1 MIYAHK
7 LPIPIVTLLLA
18 ACVTSLAQEHPLP
31 PRHRPP
37 PKERPQGHE
46 GRGDRHQAHDHRG
59 HHDKNRPLDTF
70 MEKIRATDPEEFTRL
85 DTLRTEN
92 PKQFHQ
98 QLRKRRNHLIGK
110 QFLAKLEE
118 MPRLGEAIHKLTRE
132 EKKQVAHG
140 ISEFFKHNKIW
151 LKPRGEK
158 YIHTEIKRF
167 ERENNNL
174 ARTYRQASENEK
186 PAIKNRIRS
195 QLEILYDLQEQE
207 RLKQV
212 REAEERIKK
221 LRRLLEERE
230 ENRDKVIDRKLLELT
245 DKNPPKW

>member
-7 LPIPIVTLLLA
+7 LPIAIVTLLLA

-140 ISEFFKHNKIW
+140 ISEFFKHNKIDGVFIT
-151 LKPRGEK
+151 R
-158 YIHTEIKRF
+158 IFIKL
-167 ERENNNL
+167 NL
-174 ARTYRQASENEK
+174 LMGIVFLITAANVDIYMGIMVSWNL
-186 PAIKNRIRS
+186 I
-195 QLEILYDLQEQE
+195 
-207 RLKQV
+207 
-212 REAEERIKK
+212 
-221 LRRLLEERE
+221 
-230 ENRDKVIDRKLLELT
+230 
-245 DKNPPKW
+245 